1 MLAASIA
8 VNVLRCLLF
17 TLPYFEWKNH
27 IKLFQESIIQ
37 WYAIVNVHKCAATG
51 FIEDEKEV

>member
-8 VNVLRCLLF
+8 VNALQCLLF

-27 IKLFQESIIQ
+27 IKLFQERIIQ
-37 WYAIVNVHKCAATG
+37 RYAIVNVHKCTAID
-51 FIEDEKEV
+51 FIEDEKKV